1 MEERGWSQEFR
12 TMGKQVL
19 IEKKLALDLGLEKAA
34 GGQQNLIKNLLQ
46 IIQVEVLL
54 KNVGWANNPRDERD
68 SFESLQGEILCE
80 DLTKFWELCSEN
92 KVRGLLCLAKHKP
105 VEFLDVCSLLQEKE
119 DKQN

>member
-19 IEKKLALDLGLEKAA
+19 IEKKLARDLGLEKAA